1 MHKLVRQVRF
11 SINPFLDETDLG
23 FNSYSSKPTGN
34 GLAIFFALRV
44 GIEHKPDED
53 TGFVVNVTEIDS
65 VVRTLV
71 VPVFDEAVKK
81 NYRNKKH
88 VSLCGL
94 CELLD
99 FSKIILS
106 EHFSQMYISEFALEL
121 NPVRTLG
128 IETLKKGG
136 KMICF
141 SEKFDFAA
149 MHKLW
154 NDKFSHKQNF
164 EVFGKCANTSGHG
177 HNYAAEVV
185 VAIDENNID
194 DFSIAEYQRAVK
206 ENFIDFVDHKNL
218 NADVEYFEHKN
229 PTVENIAAFAFGQLK
244 GKFTNSRLDKIT
256 IWETERTSCTYSE

>member
-11 SINPFLDETDLG
+11 SINPFLDETDWG
-23 FNSYSSKPTGN
+23 FNSYSAKPTGQ

-44 GIEHKPDED
+44 GLECKPNED

-65 VVRTLV
+65 VVRNLV
-71 VPVFDEAVKK
+71 VPVFDEAVKR
-81 NYRNKKH
+81 NYRNRKH
-88 VSLCGL
+88 ISLGGL

-99 FSKIILS
+99 YSKIILS
-106 EHFSQMYISEFALEL
+106 EHFAQMRLSELTLEL
-121 NPVRTLG
+121 NPVRIIG
-128 IETLKKGG
+128 IVNFKNGG

-154 NDKFSHKQNF
+154 NDKFSEKQNF
-164 EVFGKCANTSGHG
+164 EAFGKCANAAGHG
-177 HNYAAEVV
+177 HNYEAEVV
-185 VAIDENNID
+185 VVIDENKID
-194 DFSIAEYQRAVK
+194 DFSIAGYQKAVK
-206 ENFIDFVDHKNL
+206 ENFVDFVDHKNL
-218 NADVEYFEHKN
+218 NADVEYFKHKN